1 MEKGEGVPIIAS
13 LSDLI
18 DYLEGVPSY
27 DTLTVELFALDPVS
41 ELMGEPWMYGVSDV
55 SASVGE
61 AVVYD
66 EVSLIIP
73 FGAGG

>member
-1 MEKGEGVPIIAS
+1 
-13 LSDLI
+13 
-18 DYLEGVPSY
+18 
-27 DTLTVELFALDPVS
+27 
-41 ELMGEPWMYGVSDV
+41 MYGVSDV